1 MNCRTEAGGGLKIT
15 NKEKILIGMSGGVDS
30 SVAAYL
36 LCTDH
41 AVIGATMKL
50 IESNETYN
58 TVPGGAVSFA
68 GASTASER
76 TTPATSPPPVG
87 GKICCTADDAFDA
100 KAVCHKLNIPHYVFN
115 FTREFEESVIAD
127 FAENYANGKTPNPC
141 IICNKALKF
150 GKLLQRARE
159 LDCDRVATGHY
170 ARIKKT
176 QTRNLLYKAA
186 DLRKDQTYFLYSL
199 SGEELGRAAFP
210 LGEFTKSQVREIAEE
225 QGLVTAKKA
234 ESQDICFVPD
244 GDYAAFLKE
253 YLSVRGVSLPEG
265 DFIDTD
271 GKIIGRHKGIIHYT
285 KGQRKGLGAFGS
297 PKYVTAIN
305 ETANTV
311 VLGNLENL
319 FTRTVT
325 IKNINLTAADSLENS
340 IKCAAKIRYN
350 QKEQPCTAVQTD
362 SDTIIIEFDE
372 PQKSAT
378 PGQAAVLYDGDLVMG
393 GGVIV

>member
-1 MNCRTEAGGGLKIT
+1 MP
-15 NKEKILIGMSGGVDS
+15 NKQKILIGMSGGVDS

-36 LCTDH
+36 LCADYE
-41 AVIGATMKL
+41 VIGATMKL
-50 IESNETYN
+50 IANNEQ
-58 TVPGGAVSFA
+58 SD
-68 GASTASER
+68 E
-76 TTPATSPPPVG
+76 TPKG

-100 KAVCHKLNIPHYVFN
+100 KAVCHKLNIAHYVFN

-127 FAENYANGKTPNPC
+127 FAENYAGGRTPNPC

-159 LDCDRVATGHY
+159 LDCEKVATGHY

-176 QTRNLLYKAA
+176 KTRNFLYKAA

-210 LGEFTKSQVREIAEE
+210 LGDLTKSEVREIAEA

-234 ESQDICFVPD
+234 ESQDICFVRD
-244 GDYAAFLKE
+244 GDYTAFLKR
-253 YLSVRGVSLPEG
+253 RGIVSPEG
-265 DFIDTD
+265 DFTD
-271 GKIIGRHKGIIHYT
+271 KDGNIIGRHKGIIHYT
-285 KGQRKGLGAFGS
+285 KGQRKGLGAFGA

-305 ETANTV
+305 PANNSV
-311 VLGNLENL
+311 ILGDLDDL
-319 FTRTVT
+319 FSRTVT
-325 IKNINLTAADSLENS
+325 VKNINLTAAENLEKP

-350 QKEQPCTAVQTD
+350 GKEQPCTAVQTD

-378 PGQAAVLYDGDLVMG
+378 PGQAAVLYDGDLVIG
-393 GGVIV
+393 GGVII